1 LVLIELKKQSCNLR
15 IIRICVNLRSSAV
28 KSFCSRQFVSIRGF
42 FCVLCD
48 LLRLFLSS
56 LASLC
61 AFAALREIFSA
72 QSNPAIL
79 VTHAMDASHI
89 RFGDR
94 NQETT
99 MKIADS
105 TVLVTGANRGIG
117 KALVEEAL
125 SRGAKRVYAGA
136 RQPFAHTDRRVT
148 PIILDVTDARQI
160 RAAVEKVG
168 ALDILINN
176 AGISVQNELSDR
188 AALER
193 LLAVNLFG
201 TYDVTQAFLPVLS
214 GSRSAIVNIL
224 SLASMAAVPFD
235 PLYSISKAA
244 AFSLSQSLRALLA
257 GRGVSVHIVLPG
269 PIDTDMTR
277 DLDIPKASPES
288 TARAILDGVEKE
300 EEEIFPD
307 PMSEAVAEGWRN
319 SAVKELQRQFAAYV
333 DQTPVKPKGNGKS

>member
-1 LVLIELKKQSCNLR
+1 
-15 IIRICVNLRSSAV
+15 
-28 KSFCSRQFVSIRGF
+28 
-42 FCVLCD
+42 
-48 LLRLFLSS
+48 
-56 LASLC
+56 
-61 AFAALREIFSA
+61 
-72 QSNPAIL
+72 
-79 VTHAMDASHI
+79 
-89 RFGDR
+89 
-94 NQETT
+94 

-105 TVLVTGANRGIG
+105 TILVTGANRGIG
-117 KALVEEAL
+117 KALVEDAL

-136 RQPFAHTDRRVT
+136 RQPFAHADRRVT
-148 PIILDVTDARQI
+148 PLILEVTNAAQI
-160 RAAVEKVG
+160 RAAAEKVD
-168 ALDILINN
+168 ALDVLINN
-176 AGISVQNELSDR
+176 AGISVQNDLSDR

-201 TYDVTQAFLPVLS
+201 TYDMTQAFLPVLS

-224 SLASMAAVPFD
+224 SLASIAAVPFD

-244 AFSLSQSLRALLA
+244 ALSLSQSLRALLA

-277 DLDIPKASPES
+277 NLDIPKASPES

-307 PMSEAVAEGWRN
+307 PMSEAIAEGWRN

-333 DQTPVKPKGNGKS
+333 DQTPVKS